1 MIVSMKKSTIILFCF
16 MLILA
21 ACKKD
26 NINQQLGIPYVN
38 VDRYILL
45 NDPNSL
51 SLNAV
56 GGYLYVNAGSR
67 GILVYHR
74 AFEEYVAFDRHCT
87 YNTSDACAK
96 VTLDSSSNVILNCA
110 CCASKFSIIDGSV
123 LNGPAINPLLQYQA
137 QISGPGTL
145 HIYN

>member
-1 MIVSMKKSTIILFCF
+1 MKKNWLILFSLLLF
-16 MLILA
+16 LV
-21 ACKKD
+21 ACKKND
-26 NINQQLGIPYVN
+26 LNQQLGIPYVN

-56 GGYLYVNAGSR
+56 GGFLYVNAGSR

-74 AFEEYVAFDRHCT
+74 AYEEYVAFDRHCT
-87 YNTSDACAK
+87 YNTSDACGK
-96 VTLDSSSNVILNCA
+96 VSLDSSSNVILNCA
-110 CCASKFSIIDGSV
+110 CCSSKFSIIDGSV
-123 LNGPAINPLLQYQA
+123 LNGPTINPLLQYQA

>member
-1 MIVSMKKSTIILFCF
+1 MKINWKSLLILLPILFS
-16 MLILA
+16 
-21 ACKKD
+21 CKKE

-56 GGYLYVNAGSR
+56 GGFLYLNAGSR
-67 GILVYHR
+67 GIIVYHR

-87 YNTSDACAK
+87 YNTSDACGK
-96 VTLDSSSNVILNCA
+96 VSLDSTSNVILNCA
-110 CCASKFSIIDGSV
+110 CCASKFSLIDGSV
-123 LNGPAINPLLQYQA
+123 LNGPSLNPLLQYNA
-137 QISGPGTL
+137 QISGPATL

>member
-1 MIVSMKKSTIILFCF
+1 MDTLGKSMLLIT
-16 MLILA
+16 LILVS
-21 ACKKD
+21 CKKE
-26 NINQQLGIPYVN
+26 NVNQQLGIPFVN

-56 GGYLYVNAGSR
+56 GGFLYVNAGSR
-67 GILVYHR
+67 GIIVYHR
-74 AFEEYVAFDRHCT
+74 AYEEYVAFDRHCT
-87 YNTSDACAK
+87 YNPSAACGQ
-96 VTLDSSSNVILNCA
+96 VSLDSGSNVILNCA

-137 QISGPGTL
+137 QLSGPGTL

>member
-1 MIVSMKKSTIILFCF
+1 MVVSMKKNGIMLLCF
-16 MLILA
+16 MFMLV

-26 NINQQLGIPYVN
+26 DINQQLGIPYVN

-45 NDPNSL
+45 NDPNSI

-56 GGYLYVNAGSR
+56 GGFLYVNAGSR

-74 AFEEYVAFDRHCT
+74 AYEEYVAFDRHCT
-87 YNTSDACAK
+87 YNTSDACGT
-96 VTLDSSSNVILNCA
+96 VSLDSSSNVILNCA

>member
-16 MLILA
+16 MLILV

>member
-1 MIVSMKKSTIILFCF
+1 MVVSMKKNGIMLLCF
-16 MLILA
+16 MFMLV

-26 NINQQLGIPYVN
+26 DINQQLGIPYVN

-45 NDPNSL
+45 NDPNSI

-56 GGYLYVNAGSR
+56 GGFLYVNAGSR

-74 AFEEYVAFDRHCT
+74 AYEEYVAFDRHCT
-87 YNTSDACAK
+87 YNTSDACGK

-110 CCASKFSIIDGSV
+110 CCASKFSIIDGSI

>member
-1 MIVSMKKSTIILFCF
+1 MKKNWGFLVCLLLF
-16 MLILA
+16 IA

-26 NINQQLGIPYVN
+26 NINQQIGIPYVN

-56 GGYLYVNAGSR
+56 GGFLYVNAGSR

-87 YNTSDACAK
+87 YNTSEACGK
-96 VTLDSSSNVILNCA
+96 VSLDSSSNVILNCA

-123 LNGPAINPLLQYQA
+123 LNGPSVNPLLQYQA

>member
-1 MIVSMKKSTIILFCF
+1 MIVSMKKSTVRLFCF
-16 MLILA
+16 MLILV

-96 VTLDSSSNVILNCA
+96 VTLDNSSNVILNCA

>member
-1 MIVSMKKSTIILFCF
+1 MLVSMKKNGIMLLCF
-16 MLILA
+16 MFMLV

-26 NINQQLGIPYVN
+26 DINQQLGIPYVN

-45 NDPNSL
+45 NDPNSI

-56 GGYLYVNAGSR
+56 GGFLYVNAGSR

-74 AFEEYVAFDRHCT
+74 AYEEYVAFDRHCT
-87 YNTSDACAK
+87 YNTSDACGK

>member
-1 MIVSMKKSTIILFCF
+1 MIVSMKKNGIILLCF
-16 MLILA
+16 MFMLV

-26 NINQQLGIPYVN
+26 DINQQLGIPYVN

-56 GGYLYVNAGSR
+56 GGCLYVNAGSR

-74 AFEEYVAFDRHCT
+74 AYEEYVSFDRHCT
-87 YNTSDACAK
+87 YNTSDACGK

>member
-1 MIVSMKKSTIILFCF
+1 MVVSMKKNGIMLLCF
-16 MLILA
+16 MFMLV

-26 NINQQLGIPYVN
+26 DINQQLGIPYVN

-45 NDPNSL
+45 NDPNSI

-56 GGYLYVNAGSR
+56 GGFLYVNAGSR

-74 AFEEYVAFDRHCT
+74 AYEEYVAFDRHCT
-87 YNTSDACAK
+87 YNTSDACGK

>member
-1 MIVSMKKSTIILFCF
+1 MIVSMKKNGIILLCF
-16 MLILA
+16 MFMLV

-26 NINQQLGIPYVN
+26 DINQQLGIPYVN

-56 GGYLYVNAGSR
+56 GGFLYVNAGSR

-74 AFEEYVAFDRHCT
+74 AYEEYVAFDRHCT
-87 YNTSDACAK
+87 YNTSDACGT
-96 VTLDSSSNVILNCA
+96 VSLDSSSNVILNCA

-123 LNGPAINPLLQYQA
+123 LNGPELR
-137 QISGPGTL
+137 
-145 HIYN
+145 

>member
-1 MIVSMKKSTIILFCF
+1 MDTLGKSMLLIT
-16 MLILA
+16 LILVS
-21 ACKKD
+21 CKKE
-26 NINQQLGIPYVN
+26 NVNQQLGIPFVN

-56 GGYLYVNAGSR
+56 GGFLYVNAGSR
-67 GILVYHR
+67 GIIVYHR
-74 AFEEYVAFDRHCT
+74 AYEEYVAFDRHCT
-87 YNTSDACAK
+87 YNTSDACGQ
-96 VTLDSSSNVILNCA
+96 VSLDSGSNVILNCA

-123 LNGPAINPLLQYQA
+123 LNGPALNPLLQYHSQL
-137 QISGPGTL
+137 SGPGIL

>member
-1 MIVSMKKSTIILFCF
+1 MFVSMKKNRIILIC
-16 MLILA
+16 LLSVLV
-21 ACKKD
+21 ACNKED
-26 NINQQLGIPYVN
+26 INQQLGIPYVN

-56 GGYLYVNAGSR
+56 GGFLYVNAGSR

-74 AFEEYVAFDRHCT
+74 AYEEYVAFDRHCT
-87 YNTSDACAK
+87 HNTSDACGK
-96 VTLDSSSNVILNCA
+96 VSLDSSSNVILNCA

-137 QISGPGTL
+137 QLSGPGTL

>member
-1 MIVSMKKSTIILFCF
+1 MKKNRIILIC
-16 MLILA
+16 LLSVLV
-21 ACKKD
+21 ACNKED
-26 NINQQLGIPYVN
+26 INQQLGIPYVN

-56 GGYLYVNAGSR
+56 GGFLYVNAGSR

-74 AFEEYVAFDRHCT
+74 AYEEYVAFDRHCT
-87 YNTSDACAK
+87 HNTSDACGK
-96 VTLDSSSNVILNCA
+96 VSLDSSSNVILNCA

-137 QISGPGTL
+137 QLSGPGTL

>member
-1 MIVSMKKSTIILFCF
+1 ML
-16 MLILA
+16 LILV

-26 NINQQLGIPYVN
+26 NLNQQLGIPYVN

-56 GGYLYVNAGSR
+56 GGFLYVNAGSR

-87 YNTSDACAK
+87 YNTSEACGK
-96 VTLDSSSNVILNCA
+96 VSLDSSSNVILNCA

-123 LNGPAINPLLQYQA
+123 LNGPSVNPLLQYQA

>member
-1 MIVSMKKSTIILFCF
+1 MKKNWLILFSLLLF
-16 MLILA
+16 LV
-21 ACKKD
+21 ACKKND
-26 NINQQLGIPYVN
+26 LNQQLGIPYVN

-56 GGYLYVNAGSR
+56 GGFLYVNAGSR

-74 AFEEYVAFDRHCT
+74 AYEEYVAFDRHCT
-87 YNTSDACAK
+87 YNTSDACGK
-96 VTLDSSSNVILNCA
+96 VSLDSSSNVILNCA

-123 LNGPAINPLLQYQA
+123 LNGPTINPLLQYQA

>member
-1 MIVSMKKSTIILFCF
+1 MIVSMKKNWFFLVCLF
-16 MLILA
+16 LNLVS
-21 ACKKD
+21 CKKND
-26 NINQQLGIPYVN
+26 LNQQLGIPFVN
-38 VDRYILL
+38 VDRYILI

-56 GGYLYVNAGSR
+56 GGFLYVNAGSR

-74 AFEEYVAFDRHCT
+74 AYEEYVAFDRHCT
-87 YNTSDACAK
+87 YNTSEACGK
-96 VTLDSSSNVILNCA
+96 VSLDSTSNVILNCA

-123 LNGPAINPLLQYQA
+123 LNGPSINPLLQYQA

>member
-1 MIVSMKKSTIILFCF
+1 MFELMKKNRIILLCLL
-16 MLILA
+16 LISV
-21 ACKKD
+21 ACNKD
-26 NINQQLGIPYVN
+26 DKNQQLGIPYVN

-56 GGYLYVNAGSR
+56 GGFLYVNAGSR

-74 AFEEYVAFDRHCT
+74 AYEEYVAFDRHCT
-87 YNTSDACAK
+87 YNTSDACGK
-96 VTLDSSSNVILNCA
+96 VSLDSLSNVILNCA

-123 LNGPAINPLLQYQA
+123 LNGPTINPLLQYQA
-137 QISGPGTL
+137 QLSGPGTL

>member
-1 MIVSMKKSTIILFCF
+1 MKKNRFILFS
-16 MLILA
+16 LILILV
-21 ACKKD
+21 ACKKND
-26 NINQQLGIPYVN
+26 LNQQLGIPYVN

-56 GGYLYVNAGSR
+56 GGFLFLNAGSR
-67 GILVYHR
+67 GIIVYHR

-87 YNTSDACAK
+87 YNTSDICGK
-96 VTLDSSSNVILNCA
+96 VSLDSTSNVILNCA

>member
-1 MIVSMKKSTIILFCF
+1 
-16 MLILA
+16 MLV

-56 GGYLYVNAGSR
+56 GGFLYVNAGSR

-74 AFEEYVAFDRHCT
+74 AYEEYVAFDRHCT
-87 YNTSDACAK
+87 YNTSDACGK
-96 VTLDSSSNVILNCA
+96 LTLDSSSNVILNCA

-123 LNGPAINPLLQYQA
+123 LNGPAINSLLQYQA

>member
-1 MIVSMKKSTIILFCF
+1 MIVSMKKNWVLLVWF
-16 MLILA
+16 LLNLV
-21 ACKKD
+21 ACKKND
-26 NINQQLGIPYVN
+26 LNQQLGIPYVN

-56 GGYLYVNAGSR
+56 GGFLYVNAGSR

-74 AFEEYVAFDRHCT
+74 AYEEYVAFDRHCT
-87 YNTSDACAK
+87 YNTSDACGK
-96 VTLDSSSNVILNCA
+96 VSLDSSSNVILNCA

-123 LNGPAINPLLQYQA
+123 LNGPAINPLLQYQV

>member
-1 MIVSMKKSTIILFCF
+1 
-16 MLILA
+16 MLV

-56 GGYLYVNAGSR
+56 GGFLYVNAGSR

-74 AFEEYVAFDRHCT
+74 AYEEYVAFDRHCT
-87 YNTSDACAK
+87 YNTSDACGK

-123 LNGPAINPLLQYQA
+123 LNGPAINSLLQYQA

>member
-1 MIVSMKKSTIILFCF
+1 MRNMKIIWKSLLISLPILFS
-16 MLILA
+16 
-21 ACKKD
+21 CKKE
-26 NINQQLGIPYVN
+26 NANQQLGIPYVN

-56 GGYLYVNAGSR
+56 GGFLYLNAGSR
-67 GILVYHR
+67 GIIVYHR

-87 YNTSDACAK
+87 YNTSDACGK
-96 VTLDSSSNVILNCA
+96 VSLDSTSNVILNCA
-110 CCASKFSIIDGSV
+110 CCTSKFSLIDGSV
-123 LNGPAINPLLQYQA
+123 LNGPSLNPLLQYNA
-137 QISGPGTL
+137 QISGPATL

>member
-1 MIVSMKKSTIILFCF
+1 MIASMKKNRIIFFCF
-16 MLILA
+16 ILTLV

-26 NINQQLGIPYVN
+26 DINQQLGIPYVN

-56 GGYLYVNAGSR
+56 GGFLYVNAGSR

-74 AFEEYVAFDRHCT
+74 AYEEYVAFDRHCT
-87 YNTSDACAK
+87 YNTSDACGK
-96 VTLDSSSNVILNCA
+96 VSLDSTSNVILNCA